1 MRATILDFSQD
12 GYDERSEFFESN
24 KLAWG
29 EVLQNLKQ
37 VMESQLTNQRLVRI
51 RWRRNAE
58 PNSRRSCG
66 H

>member
-1 MRATILDFSQD
+1 MRATILDFCQD

-24 KLAWG
+24 KLAG
-29 EVLQNLKQ
+29 GIAKAKTGGGIAA
-37 VMESQLTNQRLVRI
+37 QLTSGWCGF
-51 RWRRNAE
+51 WRRNAE